1 VAILFASS
9 IFAESN
15 MKSAF
20 LLAALFMGLGSYLRG
35 LKVTE
40 TLSNKITAMDRHD
53 GVIANLCTAL
63 LVVFA
68 SKFGMPVSTTH
79 VSGGSIIGIG
89 LRRNGSAVNEK
100 LIYEMLLAWIVTLPA
115 AGIISGIA
123 YMVLNHIV

>member
-1 VAILFASS
+1 
-9 IFAESN
+9 

-53 GVIANLCTAL
+53 DVIANLCTAL